1 MAYQVLFY
9 FLVNG
14 EYYEFIP
21 KKLYLF
27 CNLMLN
33 PTFDT
38 DQQILEHLAKSDVR
52 AFDFL
57 YEKYFS
63 KLYGAAYKRLQNREL
78 TEEVVQELFISL
90 WERRAVLSIS
100 TTIENYLFSSIKYLI
115 IAQYKKNNLFEKY
128 SNSLNP
134 AADNDN
140 FTEQIVA
147 FDELNEAYQIAL
159 KLLPER
165 CREVFLLK
173 RTGLSQREI
182 SEKMDISEKTVEN
195 QMTKALKVLRE
206 ALSDYSVLVILGF
219 ISLF

>member
-1 MAYQVLFY
+1 MY
-9 FLVNG
+9 NS
-14 EYYEFIP
+14 
-21 KKLYLF
+21 
-27 CNLMLN
+27 
-33 PTFDT
+33 TFDT
-38 DQQILEHLAKSDVR
+38 DQRILEHLAKDDVR

-57 YEKYFS
+57 YQKYFS
-63 KLYGAAYKRLQNREL
+63 KLYGSVYKRLQNRAL

-100 TTIENYLFSSIKYLI
+100 TSIESYLFSAVKYLV

-134 AADNDN
+134 EADDDN
-140 FTEQIVA
+140 FTEQAVA
-147 FDELNEAYQIAL
+147 FDELNGAYQNAL

-173 RTGLSQREI
+173 RSGFSQREI

-195 QMTKALKVLRE
+195 QMTKALKVLKG
-206 ALSDYSVLVILGF
+206 ALSDYTTLIVLIFGTQESPWQGF
-219 ISLF
+219 AELCRSFIEQYY

>member
-1 MAYQVLFY
+1 MQTS
-9 FLVNG
+9 
-14 EYYEFIP
+14 
-21 KKLYLF
+21 
-27 CNLMLN
+27 
-33 PTFDT
+33 TFDT

-52 AFDFL
+52 AFDYL

-63 KLYGAAYKRLQNREL
+63 KLYGTVYKRLQNREL

-90 WERRAVLSIS
+90 WERRAVLAIS
-100 TTIENYLFSSIKYLI
+100 TTIEAYLFSSVKYLV

-128 SNSLNP
+128 SKSLNP
-134 AADNDN
+134 EANDDN
-140 FTEQIVA
+140 FTEQAVA
-147 FDELNEAYQIAL
+147 FDELNTAYQNAL

-195 QMTKALKVLRE
+195 QMTKALKILRD
-206 ALSDYSVLVILGF
+206 ALSDYTVMAVLSFGA
-219 ISLF
+219 LF